1 MQITHGNV
9 AQFQLGKKDNKVN
22 LTVELTQEQ
31 YDRYKAGFKKL
42 QGMEEDPT
50 DEQLISQLKREA
62 SAITYA
68 AEISSGNGAEWS
80 F

>member
-1 MQITHGNV
+1 MPQ
-9 AQFQLGKKDNKVN
+9 
-22 LTVELTQEQ
+22 LTVDLTQEQ

-42 QGMEEDPT
+42 QQLEEDPT
-50 DEQLISQLKREA
+50 DEQLIAQLKREA

-68 AEISSGNGAEWS
+68 AEIGAEDGTGWS

>member
-1 MQITHGNV
+1 MQLV
-9 AQFQLGKKDNKVN
+9 
-22 LTVELTQEQ
+22 VELTQEQ

-42 QGMEEDPT
+42 HNMEDTPT
-50 DEQLISQLKREA
+50 DEQLIAQLKREA

-68 AEISSGNGAEWS
+68 AEIGTEDGTGWS

>member
-1 MQITHGNV
+1 MPT
-9 AQFQLGKKDNKVN
+9 LS
-22 LTVELTQEQ
+22 VELTQDQ

-42 QGMEEDPT
+42 QQLEEEAT
-50 DEQLISQLKREA
+50 DEQLIAQLKREA

-68 AEISSGNGAEWS
+68 AEASPGLDQNWS

>member
-1 MQITHGNV
+1 MDLIVT
-9 AQFQLGKKDNKVN
+9 
-22 LTVELTQEQ
+22 LTAEQ
-31 YDRYKAGFKKL
+31 YARYKAGFKAL

-50 DEQLISQLKREA
+50 DEQLVAQLKREA

-68 AEISSGNGAEWS
+68 AENQNGAQENWA

>member
-1 MQITHGNV
+1 M
-9 AQFQLGKKDNKVN
+9 N
-22 LTVELTQEQ
+22 LTVEFTQEQ

-42 QGMEEDPT
+42 QQMKEEAT
-50 DEQLISQLKREA
+50 DDQLEDVTNEQLIAQLKREA

-68 AEISSGNGAEWS
+68 AEVGTGDGSGWA

>member
-1 MQITHGNV
+1 MPTMQ
-9 AQFQLGKKDNKVN
+9 
-22 LTVELTQEQ
+22 VELTDDQ

-42 QGMEEDPT
+42 QQMQDDPS
-50 DEQLISQLKREA
+50 DEQLIAQLKREA

-68 AEISSGNGAEWS
+68 AEIGSGDGTGWS

>member
-1 MQITHGNV
+1 MP
-9 AQFQLGKKDNKVN
+9 N
-22 LTVELTQEQ
+22 LTVDLTQDQ

-42 QGMEEDPT
+42 QQMETDPT
-50 DEQLISQLKREA
+50 DEQLIAQLKREA

-68 AEISSGNGAEWS
+68 AEIGSEDGTGWS